1 MREFKKFFT
10 FDTLSRRRLVEDQ
23 DISPFGKDTPLHG
36 DGSARRNGHG
46 VASEV
51 GGKWSEETVLFLCGQ
66 LSQGRASAA
75 FVLTLGVLLACILA
89 RSLNL
94 SLLEPPLSC
103 LLRADGKP
111 HRRCAEVDGA
121 ALAAARRR
129 KERSYPVL
137 VSDSQRT
144 KLVVLAGEIGGRFS
158 EETHTFVRLLAR
170 AKTRSISEPLRTRA
184 RQSWMF
190 RRGSLL
196 TCAAARAFTSFTRDP
211 LWWDNQVP
219 HSCPVLSKKKKTF
232 L

>member
-66 LSQGRASAA
+66 LSQVRASAA

-94 SLLEPPLSC
+94 SLLEPPHSC

-111 HRRCAEVDGA
+111 HRRCAEGVGA

-129 KERSYPVL
+129 KERIYPVL
-137 VSDSQRT
+137 VSDSQRA

-196 TCAAARAFTSFTRDP
+196 TCAAARAFTSFTR

-219 HSCPVLSKKKKTF
+219 HSCPVLSKKKKKKTF